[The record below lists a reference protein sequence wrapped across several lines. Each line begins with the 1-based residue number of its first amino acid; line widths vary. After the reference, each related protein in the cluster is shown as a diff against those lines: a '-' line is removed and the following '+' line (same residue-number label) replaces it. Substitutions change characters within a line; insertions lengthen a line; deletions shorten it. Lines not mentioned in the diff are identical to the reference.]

1 MDWIDQATLVDAIED
16 AELAR
21 LLLATGIA
29 SRDLETFAFSQAD
42 PDNPDT
48 SIPGSLAATDIKF
61 DMHIQLMEYL
71 NRLIPVVQGQLP
83 KSGRCNAI

>member
-16 AELAR
+16 AELTR
-21 LLLATGIA
+21 LLLVTGIA
-29 SRDLETFAFSQAD
+29 SRDLETFTFLQTD

-61 DMHIQLMEYL
+61 DMHIQLIEYL
-71 NRLIPVVQGQLP
+71 SRLIPVVQGRLP